1 VERGSRGFGL
11 SLIYRGLDK
20 YEEKD
25 TGIFVARVVPGG
37 QAARY
42 GVRENDK
49 ILTINQ
55 KTPRNVDD
63 AVGVIKQAGNQIKLV
78 VLREEDVPAGQPDI
92 SIDPA
97 DDASLQSG
105 EIDSKWMR
113 DSLGPQ
119 AISRSGSARSFNTSF
134 GRPPASPSPR
144 PPRAQFGQPGRPRSP
159 GVSSSLPG
167 HPQGGHGQSYQQQL
181 QQQQLLEQ
189 QQQEFRRQ
197 QDIQRQQELQ
207 RQAQAQAQAEA
218 QARRQQELAHQDQQ
232 RRLAE
237 EAQKKRM
244 QPSTPS
250 VQDTVRDILS
260 NSIGL
265 GPMDETRPKS
275 SGALYPPN
283 STITE
288 IRRSREDIT
297 RIVET
302 VASGQQGNKY
312 KSTQSLHDLGLDNY
326 PNPEMPESSRLT
338 RREEKQSLQNL
349 NNRLAGYID
358 KVRSLQQENN
368 RLTRV
373 VEKYELTKSSEVTH
387 IKEMYDKQ
395 VEDLKAALDNMN
407 KQYNQLKVGAEGLLQ
422 ENTDIKNNLQKKD
435 ADVAKANDRTR
446 NLEDEMR
453 NMANQLSLL
462 DAEKCKL
469 AHQLQDTLPD
479 IVNLKEKLQEAK
491 SALDQEQL
499 KSADLDSKCDRLK
512 SDLEFE
518 KELLKK
524 ELEEVKHRM
533 EIEVTQVDCKVREEY
548 DEKLQD
554 ALNQLREM
562 YDGKMRENRED
573 LEKLYEERVKD
584 LQSQLSN
591 ARGNNASTLQELK
604 ESKSR
609 IASLMSKVSDLEG
622 ANLALNQKIADLAQE
637 MEDLKGIHRAQIAAK
652 DDEIQRLLDELANQL
667 KEYQDLQDIKI
678 ALDMEIAVFR
688 RLIETEEDRLGLGD
702 KSMDMSDS
710 STSASSR
717 TPPARVSVERTT
729 ESSYQRKITVNQTQ
743 L

>member
-1 VERGSRGFGL
+1 
-11 SLIYRGLDK
+11 
-20 YEEKD
+20 
-25 TGIFVARVVPGG
+25 
-37 QAARY
+37 
-42 GVRENDK
+42 
-49 ILTINQ
+49 
-55 KTPRNVDD
+55 
-63 AVGVIKQAGNQIKLV
+63 
-78 VLREEDVPAGQPDI
+78 
-92 SIDPA
+92 
-97 DDASLQSG
+97 
-105 EIDSKWMR
+105 M
-113 DSLGPQ
+113 
-119 AISRSGSARSFNTSF
+119 
-134 GRPPASPSPR
+134 
-144 PPRAQFGQPGRPRSP
+144 
-159 GVSSSLPG
+159 
-167 HPQGGHGQSYQQQL
+167 
-181 QQQQLLEQ
+181 
-189 QQQEFRRQ
+189 
-197 QDIQRQQELQ
+197 
-207 RQAQAQAQAEA
+207 
-218 QARRQQELAHQDQQ
+218 
-232 RRLAE
+232 
-237 EAQKKRM
+237 
-244 QPSTPS
+244 
-250 VQDTVRDILS
+250 
-260 NSIGL
+260 
-265 GPMDETRPKS
+265 
-275 SGALYPPN
+275 
-283 STITE
+283 
-288 IRRSREDIT
+288 
-297 RIVET
+297 
-302 VASGQQGNKY
+302 
-312 KSTQSLHDLGLDNY
+312 
-326 PNPEMPESSRLT
+326 
-338 RREEKQSLQNL
+338 
-349 NNRLAGYID
+349 
-358 KVRSLQQENN
+358 
-368 RLTRV
+368 
-373 VEKYELTKSSEVTH
+373 
-387 IKEMYDKQ
+387 
-395 VEDLKAALDNMN
+395 
-407 KQYNQLKVGAEGLLQ
+407 
-422 ENTDIKNNLQKKD
+422 
-435 ADVAKANDRTR
+435 
-446 NLEDEMR
+446 
-453 NMANQLSLL
+453 
-462 DAEKCKL
+462 
-469 AHQLQDTLPD
+469 PD